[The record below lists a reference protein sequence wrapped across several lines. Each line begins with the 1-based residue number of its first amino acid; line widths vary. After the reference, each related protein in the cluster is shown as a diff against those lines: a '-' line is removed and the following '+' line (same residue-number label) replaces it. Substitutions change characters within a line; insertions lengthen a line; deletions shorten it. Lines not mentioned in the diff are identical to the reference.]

1 MSSQLPAVVVPAFIP
16 SPSQGVW
23 HLGPLPLRAYA
34 ICILI
39 GIFAG
44 YWLGRKRWVARGGT
58 PEVLADIIMWAVP
71 FGLVGA
77 RIYHVITDNELYF
90 GPGKHPIDALKI
102 WHGGLGI
109 WGAVAAGLLGA
120 WIACRRHKVSFL
132 AVADVMAPGVALAQV
147 VGRFGNYFNQELF
160 GKPTTHFWG
169 LKIDPAH
176 RPDGYADF
184 ATFHPTFL
192 YEAIWNLGV
201 VALVILVDKRFK
213 LGHGRAFALYVAGY
227 TAGRA
232 WIENLRIDTVNHFLG
247 LRLNVW
253 TALILF
259 VLSVAYFVYAS
270 RTKPGQESVVTASP
284 DDDKPAEGEQLTEG
298 DEDETEKVE
307 AKVGAHSNDEPPAD
321 TSGESAATVSTA
333 SPASGPTASGVSA
346 PSASAS
352 AAPEGTTSPASASTT
367 SPASGPRASGESA
380 PSASVPTASAA
391 SAPSASASTAPQGT
405 TSPASVSSSSSA
417 PEPVVSPSGADAGS
431 AEGSALTDGAGAEEK
446 RD

>member
-44 YWLGRKRWVARGGT
+44 YWLGRKRWVARGGS

-90 GPGKHPIDALKI
+90 GAGKHPIDALKI

-109 WGAVAAGLLGA
+109 WGAVAFGALGA
-120 WIACRRHKVSFL
+120 WIACRRHKVPFL
-132 AVADVMAPGVALAQV
+132 AVADVMAPGIALAQV

-160 GKPTTHFWG
+160 GKPTTHWWG

-232 WIENLRIDTVNHFLG
+232 WIENLRIDTVNHVLG

-259 VLSVAYFVYAS
+259 VLSVAYLVISS
-270 RTKPGQESVVTASP
+270 RTKPGQEAVTAP
-284 DDDKPAEGEQLTEG
+284 VTDAPAGES
-298 DEDETEKVE
+298 DEAEAGSDEPVEPSKVD
-307 AKVGAHSNDEPPAD
+307 AKVSADEVPD
-321 TSGESAATVSTA
+321 
-333 SPASGPTASGVSA
+333 A
-346 PSASAS
+346 P
-352 AAPEGTTSPASASTT
+352 
-367 SPASGPRASGESA
+367 
-380 PSASVPTASAA
+380 V
-391 SAPSASASTAPQGT
+391 QD
-405 TSPASVSSSSSA
+405 SSSK
-417 PEPVVSPSGADAGS
+417 P
-431 AEGSALTDGAGAEEK
+431 DGD

>member
-1 MSSQLPAVVVPAFIP
+1 MFSQLPAVIVPAFIP

-23 HLGPLPLRAYA
+23 HLGPLPVRAYA

-58 PEVLADIIMWAVP
+58 PEVLADIVMWAVP

-90 GPGKHPIDALKI
+90 GEGKHPIDALKI

-109 WGAVAAGLLGA
+109 WGAVAFGLLGA

-132 AVADVMAPGVALAQV
+132 AVADVMAPGIALAQV

-160 GKPTTHFWG
+160 GKPTTHWFG

-176 RPDGYADF
+176 RPEGFADF

-192 YEAIWNLGV
+192 YEAIWNLAV

-232 WIENLRIDTVNHFLG
+232 WVENLRIDTVNHVFG

-270 RTKPGQESVVTASP
+270 RTKPGQESVITAAP
-284 DDDKPAEGEQLTEG
+284 EGDKPTEGEKAAEDSDEPTESPEA
-298 DEDETEKVE
+298 DASKVE
-307 AKVGAHSNDEPPAD
+307 AKVGATSTDKPSASTSSESAPGPSSNA
-321 TSGESAATVSTA
+321 TAVSAATSADA
-333 SPASGPTASGVSA
+333 S
-346 PSASAS
+346 S
-352 AAPEGTTSPASASTT
+352 AAPTSTPATVPESIPDVTP
-367 SPASGPRASGESA
+367 PAADG
-380 PSASVPTASAA
+380 
-391 SAPSASASTAPQGT
+391 
-405 TSPASVSSSSSA
+405 
-417 PEPVVSPSGADAGS
+417 PSGS
-431 AEGSALTDGAGAEEK
+431 DGD

>member
-1 MSSQLPAVVVPAFIP
+1 MPAVIIPAFIP

-44 YWLGRKRWVARGGT
+44 YWLGRRRWIARGGS

-77 RIYHVITDNELYF
+77 RIYHVITDAELYF
-90 GPGKHPIDALKI
+90 GEGKHPIDALKI

-109 WGAVAAGLLGA
+109 WGAVGFGCLGA
-120 WIACRRHKVSFL
+120 WIACRRHKVPFL
-132 AVADVMAPGVALAQV
+132 AVADVMAPGIALAQV

-160 GKPTTHFWG
+160 GRPTNHWWG
-169 LKIDPAH
+169 LQIDFNH
-176 RPDGYADF
+176 RPDGFKDF

-201 VALVILVDKRFK
+201 IALVILIDRRFK

-232 WIENLRIDTVNHFLG
+232 WIENLRIDTVNEFAG

-253 TALILF
+253 TSMIMF
-259 VLSVAYFVYAS
+259 VLAVAYFILATL
-270 RTKPGQESVVTASP
+270 RKPGQE
-284 DDDKPAEGEQLTEG
+284 DI
-298 DEDETEKVE
+298 
-307 AKVGAHSNDEPPAD
+307 
-321 TSGESAATVSTA
+321 SAATTTA
-333 SPASGPTASGVSA
+333 QPTTPTNADIA
-346 PSASAS
+346 TPNS
-352 AAPEGTTSPASASTT
+352 AADEPA
-367 SPASGPRASGESA
+367 PA
-380 PSASVPTASAA
+380 
-391 SAPSASASTAPQGT
+391 
-405 TSPASVSSSSSA
+405 SSSA
-417 PEPVVSPSGADAGS
+417 VEANPTTSTSEVAAEDSTNSAADEPTPGSSPAVETNPTTESNVIEETGPHSPVDGDLKVDS
-431 AEGSALTDGAGAEEK
+431 TDGP

>member
-44 YWLGRKRWVARGGT
+44 YWLGRKRWVARGGS
-58 PEVLADIIMWAVP
+58 PEVLADIVMWAVP

-90 GPGKHPIDALKI
+90 GEGKHPIDALKI

-109 WGAVAAGLLGA
+109 WGAVGFGLLGA
-120 WIACRRHKVSFL
+120 WIACRRHKVPFL
-132 AVADVMAPGVALAQV
+132 AVADVMAPGIALAQV

-160 GKPTTHFWG
+160 GKPTTHWWG
-169 LKIDPAH
+169 LKIDVAH
-176 RPDGYADF
+176 RPDGYVDF

-201 VALVILVDKRFK
+201 VALVIVVDKRFK

-232 WIENLRIDTVNHFLG
+232 WIENLRIDTVNHVLG

-259 VLSVAYFVYAS
+259 VASVAYLIISA
-270 RTKPGQESVVTASP
+270 RTKPGQESVVAAAP
-284 DDDKPAEGEQLTEG
+284 DG
-298 DEDETEKVE
+298 DEPADGEKAEDESAEASKVA
-307 AKVGAHSNDEPPAD
+307 AKVGAVPAEDKGGVTPAD
-321 TSGESAATVSTA
+321 KPSPDTSDAAATPDPAPADVVPDTA
-333 SPASGPTASGVSA
+333 V
-346 PSASAS
+346 
-352 AAPEGTTSPASASTT
+352 ED
-367 SPASGPRASGESA
+367 
-380 PSASVPTASAA
+380 
-391 SAPSASASTAPQGT
+391 
-405 TSPASVSSSSSA
+405 
-417 PEPVVSPSGADAGS
+417 SPSKPDADRG
-431 AEGSALTDGAGAEEK
+431 
-446 RD
+446 

>member
-1 MSSQLPAVVVPAFIP
+1 MSSQHPAVLIPAFIP

-23 HLGPLPLRAYA
+23 HLGPLPIRAYA

-44 YWLGRKRWVARGGT
+44 YWLGRKRWVARGGS
-58 PEVLADIIMWAVP
+58 PEILADVIMWAVP

-77 RIYHVITDNELYF
+77 RIYHVITDAELYF
-90 GPGKHPIDALKI
+90 GAGKHPIDALKI
-102 WHGGLGI
+102 WNGGLGI
-109 WGAVAAGLLGA
+109 WGAVAFGALGA
-120 WIACRRHKVSFL
+120 WIACRRHKVPFL
-132 AVADVMAPGVALAQV
+132 AVADAIAPGIALAQV

-160 GKPTTHFWG
+160 GRPTTHFWG

-176 RPDGYADF
+176 RPEGYADF

-201 VALVILVDKRFK
+201 IALVILADRRFK

-259 VLSVAYFVYAS
+259 VLSVAYLIISSRRRPGREDISTGPAAAGSDGDGAS
-270 RTKPGQESVVTASP
+270 SEEPAAAKDDEPAADDTEAKADVDGDGDVASDDAPEHSDEPKVPATKTAS
-284 DDDKPAEGEQLTEG
+284 ER
-298 DEDETEKVE
+298 
-307 AKVGAHSNDEPPAD
+307 
-321 TSGESAATVSTA
+321 
-333 SPASGPTASGVSA
+333 
-346 PSASAS
+346 PS
-352 AAPEGTTSPASASTT
+352 
-367 SPASGPRASGESA
+367 
-380 PSASVPTASAA
+380 
-391 SAPSASASTAPQGT
+391 
-405 TSPASVSSSSSA
+405 
-417 PEPVVSPSGADAGS
+417 D
-431 AEGSALTDGAGAEEK
+431 
-446 RD
+446 

>member
-23 HLGPLPLRAYA
+23 HLGPLPVRAYA
-34 ICILI
+34 LCILI

-44 YWLGRKRWVARGGT
+44 YWLGRKRWIARGGT

-90 GPGKHPIDALKI
+90 GEGKHPIDALKI

-109 WGAVAAGLLGA
+109 WGAVAFGLLGA
-120 WIACRRHKVSFL
+120 WIACRRHKVPFL
-132 AVADVMAPGVALAQV
+132 AVADVMAPGIALAQV

-160 GKPTTHFWG
+160 GKPTTHWWG
-169 LKIDPAH
+169 LKIDAAH

-192 YEAIWNLGV
+192 YEAIWNLAV

-232 WIENLRIDTVNHFLG
+232 WIENLRIDTVNHFAG

-270 RTKPGQESVVTASP
+270 RTKPGQESIVTA
-284 DDDKPAEGEQLTEG
+284 A
-298 DEDETEKVE
+298 
-307 AKVGAHSNDEPPAD
+307 PPAGKPTED
-321 TSGESAATVSTA
+321 AAEAEA
-333 SPASGPTASGVSA
+333 S
-346 PSASAS
+346 
-352 AAPEGTTSPASASTT
+352 
-367 SPASGPRASGESA
+367 
-380 PSASVPTASAA
+380 
-391 SAPSASASTAPQGT
+391 
-405 TSPASVSSSSSA
+405 
-417 PEPVVSPSGADAGS
+417 D
-431 AEGSALTDGAGAEEK
+431 
-446 RD
+446 

>member
-44 YWLGRKRWVARGGT
+44 YWLGRKRWIARGGT

-109 WGAVAAGLLGA
+109 WGAVAFGLLGA
-120 WIACRRHKVSFL
+120 WIACRRHKVPFL
-132 AVADVMAPGVALAQV
+132 AVADVMAPGIALAQV

-160 GKPTTHFWG
+160 GKPTTHWWG
-169 LKIDPAH
+169 LKIDVGH
-176 RPDGYADF
+176 RPEGYADF

-192 YEAIWNLGV
+192 YEAIWNLAV

-232 WIENLRIDTVNHFLG
+232 WIENLRIDTVNHFAG

-270 RTKPGQESVVTASP
+270 RTKPGQESVVTAAP
-284 DDDKPAEGEQLTEG
+284 EG
-298 DEDETEKVE
+298 DQPADGEKAEDESAEAAKVE
-307 AKVGAHSNDEPPAD
+307 AKVGATPVAEKSGTTAAGEPLPGAPDAATTPDAAPAD
-321 TSGESAATVSTA
+321 AVPDV
-333 SPASGPTASGVSA
+333 PAKD
-346 PSASAS
+346 
-352 AAPEGTTSPASASTT
+352 
-367 SPASGPRASGESA
+367 
-380 PSASVPTASAA
+380 
-391 SAPSASASTAPQGT
+391 
-405 TSPASVSSSSSA
+405 
-417 PEPVVSPSGADAGS
+417 SPSTS
-431 AEGSALTDGAGAEEK
+431 DG
-446 RD
+446 DHD